1 MKLEQ
6 DFIKKLEAYLF
17 QEFSEFDKNRII
29 YFLEEYKEKLNLEE
43 KVVIKEVI
51 KEVVREVKVY
61 EKVDDIPIEFP
72 IRKYKQLATGYILQD
87 HAKKMCEE
95 NNIDY
100 KKFRKKSM
108 TTTMDVTLLRKEF
121 CHYIV
126 NNYEV
131 KLTTLGEFFG
141 LHHATI
147 FYYLHGSNYQR
158 ITNRKYKINVERRY
172 KPKSLKTNTET
183 K

>member
-1 MKLEQ
+1 MNLENK
-6 DFIKKLEAYLF
+6 FIKQLEAYLF
-17 QEFSEFDKNRII
+17 QEYSDYDKKRILS
-29 YFLEEYKEKLNLEE
+29 FLEEYKTALNIEE
-43 KVVIKEVI
+43 KIVI

-61 EKVDDIPIEFP
+61 EKVENIPVEFP
-72 IRKYKQLATGYILQD
+72 IRKYKQLATGYVLQQ

-100 KKFRKKSM
+100 KKFRKKSR

-121 CHYIV
+121 CHYII

-147 FYYLHGSNYQR
+147 SYYLYGSSYTR
-158 ITNRKYKINVERRY
+158 KTNRKYKINVERKY
-172 KPKSLKTNTET
+172 KPKSLTTNTET
-183 K
+183 I